1 MHMGSRMWLLKC
13 GTKKQKMQKLIQHMK
28 SLAQMW
34 KDKAKKEELDPTH
47 EKLKC
52 MTMIHTY
59 EEGKRMMVMVSMRM
73 MVWNWMVM

>member
-1 MHMGSRMWLLKC
+1 MR
-13 GTKKQKMQKLIQHMK
+13 

-34 KDKAKKEELDPTH
+34 KDKAKKEELDATH
-47 EKLKC
+47 EKLTC